1 MPNLY
6 LRDLTGAKDMMINNC
21 YRLLCEITKLEQKIE
36 EVQSLAKTHGL
47 EIDTDKLLQELI
59 NKQAS

>member
-1 MPNLY
+1 
-6 LRDLTGAKDMMINNC
+6 MMINNC